1 MGERTAVR
9 GSRPSRRYQ
18 YLLGDTPRE
27 RARLAFQAKL
37 WDPISCQLFDRIGV
51 GHGWKVL
58 EVGPGQGSLHLEL
71 RRRVEAPVD
80 VVERSPVFTTR
91 LARLC
96 RRDGL
101 GADRVWQM
109 DLIDAPLP
117 RAEYD
122 LIFLRWVFLFLPD
135 PGAHV
140 KKLVRALK
148 PGGILAIQDYHRETL
163 SMVPRPEEWTRFIL
177 ADLAF
182 FASQGGYASIAG
194 YLPEMYRRAGL
205 RVDDITVTVKT
216 GHPGSAVWRWL
227 STYFLG
233 VLDRYAKFPPF
244 TRVDAKRL
252 RKHWLAASREQTSLL
267 IAPAL
272 LDVVGRKAGKLAM
285 AVMIVIAAGSP
296 MIAQGALP
304 SGVVRVL
311 FGAADRVRNSAGT
324 ETCRIAKPLSPPVT
338 FERGV
343 TEISYA
349 VELEPKIVKAAAAQ
363 LTAPPGQGALTAIAC
378 NVFTLV
384 PGGFS
389 QTQLGHTV
397 SRADK
402 KPLASGAYKLRITVD
417 GQTADV
423 RFTVK

>member
-1 MGERTAVR
+1 L
-9 GSRPSRRYQ
+9 SRSQRSRRYK

-37 WDPISCQLFDRIGV
+37 WDPVSHALFDRLGV
-51 GHGWKVL
+51 RRGWKVL

-71 RRRVEAPVD
+71 RRRIQAPVD
-80 VVERSPVFTTR
+80 VVERSPVFAAR

-96 RRDGL
+96 RRDGF
-101 GADRVWQM
+101 GPDRVWQM

-122 LIFLRWVFLFLPD
+122 LIFVRWVFLFLPD
-135 PGAHV
+135 PEAHV

-148 PGGILAIQDYHRETL
+148 PGGMLAIQDYYRETL

-182 FASQGGYASIAG
+182 FASQGGYASIGG
-194 YLPEMYRRAGL
+194 YLPQMYRRAGL
-205 RVDDITVTVKT
+205 TVEDINVTVKS
-216 GHPGSAVWRWL
+216 GRPGSAVWTWL

-244 TRVDAKRL
+244 TTPDAKRL
-252 RKHWLAASREQTSLL
+252 RRHWLAAGRERTSLL

-272 LDVVGRKAGKLAM
+272 LDVVGKKAGKLAV
-285 AVMIVIAAGSP
+285 ALVVLLAGSP
-296 MIAQGALP
+296 LVAQGALP
-304 SGVVRVL
+304 AGVVRVS
-311 FGAADRVRNSAGT
+311 FGVAVRARNSAGT
-324 ETCRIAKPLSPPVT
+324 ESCRIPKPLSTPAA
-338 FERGV
+338 FERGLA
-343 TEISYA
+343 EITYA
-349 VELEPKIVKAAAAQ
+349 VELEPKVVKSAAAQ
-363 LTAPPGQGALTAIAC
+363 LAAPPGQGTLTASPC

-389 QTQLGHTV
+389 QTQLGNTV

-402 KPLASGAYKLRITVD
+402 KPLASGSYKVRITVD
-417 GQTADV
+417 GQTV
-423 RFTVK
+423 EVPFTVK